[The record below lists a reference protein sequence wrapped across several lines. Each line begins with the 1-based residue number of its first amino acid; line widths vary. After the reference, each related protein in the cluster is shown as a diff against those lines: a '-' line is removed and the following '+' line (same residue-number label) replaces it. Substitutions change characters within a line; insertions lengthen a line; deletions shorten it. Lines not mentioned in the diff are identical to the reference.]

1 MEGSRRHHLG
11 GRSEAREHGATGA
24 RQEEAGGLGRGAR
37 RSGGGGAISGAI
49 WRYLAIS
56 FYLILSR
63 VDLTKEPS
71 RLAGLALCLRGLR
84 LSFVSIMRH
93 DLVIFTL

>member
-24 RQEEAGGLGRGAR
+24 RRERPGRGAR
-37 RSGGGGAISGAI
+37 RSGGGGALSGAI